1 MKNKSPNHGM
11 VIATKDEYQG
21 WLSGKLF
28 YVINFSLLL
37 EEDLP
42 TSKFLTLEEINKLK
56 DKELDD
62 YNIYTY
68 ESWNTRFS
76 EDVNYYKSKGGKN
89 SLLDVIIWRKI
100 MKAHGIPKNS
110 LRK

>member
-76 EDVNYYKSKGGKN
+76 EDVNYYKSKGGEEFFIRCYYMEKN
-89 SLLDVIIWRKI
+89 NESTRNTK
-100 MKAHGIPKNS
+100 KTH
-110 LRK
+110 